1 MSREYG
7 IYFYD
12 NLNSGGEYMGKKFLV
27 VVMVCF
33 FIRCLL
39 NLIEAIMLNIEF
51 LKNIN
56 FYYINTFV
64 NAFLVIILIGSYIY
78 LYKNYEK

>member
-1 MSREYG
+1 
-7 IYFYD
+7 
-12 NLNSGGEYMGKKFLV
+12 MGKKFLV
-27 VVMVCF
+27 VVIVCI

-56 FYYINTFV
+56 FYYINTVV
-64 NAFLVIILIGSYIY
+64 NAFLVIIIIGSYIY
-78 LYKNYEK
+78 LYKNYDR

>member
-1 MSREYG
+1 
-7 IYFYD
+7 
-12 NLNSGGEYMGKKFLV
+12 MGKKFWV
-27 VVMVCF
+27 VVIVCF

-56 FYYINTFV
+56 FYYIKTFF
-64 NAFLVIILIGSYIY
+64 NAFLVIIIIGSYIY
-78 LYKNYEK
+78 LYKNYER

>member
-1 MSREYG
+1 
-7 IYFYD
+7 
-12 NLNSGGEYMGKKFLV
+12 MGKKFLV

-64 NAFLVIILIGSYIY
+64 NAFLFIILIGSYIY

>member
-1 MSREYG
+1 
-7 IYFYD
+7 
-12 NLNSGGEYMGKKFLV
+12 MGKKFLV

-78 LYKNYEK
+78 LYKNYER

>member
-1 MSREYG
+1 MS
-7 IYFYD
+7 
-12 NLNSGGEYMGKKFLV
+12 KKFLV

-56 FYYINTFV
+56 FYYIKTFV
-64 NAFLVIILIGSYIY
+64 NAFLVIIIIGSYIY
-78 LYKNYEK
+78 LYKNYDR

>member
-1 MSREYG
+1 
-7 IYFYD
+7 
-12 NLNSGGEYMGKKFLV
+12 MGKKFLV

-56 FYYINTFV
+56 FYYINTVV
-64 NAFLVIILIGSYIY
+64 NAFLVIIIIGSYIY
-78 LYKNYEK
+78 LYKNYDR

>member
-1 MSREYG
+1 
-7 IYFYD
+7 
-12 NLNSGGEYMGKKFLV
+12 MGKKFLV
-27 VVMVCF
+27 VVIVCI
-33 FIRCLL
+33 FIKCSL
-39 NLIEAIMLNIEF
+39 NIIEAIMLNIEF

-64 NAFLVIILIGSYIY
+64 NAFLVIILIGYYIY

>member
-1 MSREYG
+1 
-7 IYFYD
+7 
-12 NLNSGGEYMGKKFLV
+12 MGKKFLV

-33 FIRCLL
+33 FIKCLL

-56 FYYINTFV
+56 FYYIKTFF
-64 NAFLVIILIGSYIY
+64 NAFLVIIIIGSYIY
-78 LYKNYEK
+78 LYKNYER

>member
-1 MSREYG
+1 
-7 IYFYD
+7 
-12 NLNSGGEYMGKKFLV
+12 MGKKFLV
-27 VVMVCF
+27 VVIVCI
-33 FIRCLL
+33 FIKCSL
-39 NLIEAIMLNIEF
+39 NIIEAIMLNIEF

-78 LYKNYEK
+78 LYKNYDR

>member
-1 MSREYG
+1 
-7 IYFYD
+7 
-12 NLNSGGEYMGKKFLV
+12 MGKKFLV
-27 VVMVCF
+27 VVIVCI

-56 FYYINTFV
+56 FYYINTVV
-64 NAFLVIILIGSYIY
+64 NSFLVIIIIGSYIY

>member
-1 MSREYG
+1 
-7 IYFYD
+7 
-12 NLNSGGEYMGKKFLV
+12 MGKKFLV

-33 FIRCLL
+33 FIRYSL

-56 FYYINTFV
+56 FYYINTVV
-64 NAFLVIILIGSYIY
+64 NAFLVIIIIGSYIY
-78 LYKNYEK
+78 LYKNYDR

>member
-1 MSREYG
+1 
-7 IYFYD
+7 
-12 NLNSGGEYMGKKFLV
+12 MGKKFLV
-27 VVMVCF
+27 VVIVCF

>member
-1 MSREYG
+1 
-7 IYFYD
+7 
-12 NLNSGGEYMGKKFLV
+12 MGKKFLV

-56 FYYINTFV
+56 FYYIKTFV
-64 NAFLVIILIGSYIY
+64 NAFLVIIIIGSYIY
-78 LYKNYEK
+78 LYKNYER

>member
-1 MSREYG
+1 
-7 IYFYD
+7 
-12 NLNSGGEYMGKKFLV
+12 MGKKFLV
-27 VVMVCF
+27 VVIVCI

-56 FYYINTFV
+56 FYYIKTFV

-78 LYKNYEK
+78 LYKNYDR

>member
-1 MSREYG
+1 
-7 IYFYD
+7 
-12 NLNSGGEYMGKKFLV
+12 MGKKFLV

-56 FYYINTFV
+56 FYYIKTVV
-64 NAFLVIILIGSYIY
+64 NAFLVIIIIGSYIY
-78 LYKNYEK
+78 LYKNYDR

>member
-1 MSREYG
+1 MS
-7 IYFYD
+7 
-12 NLNSGGEYMGKKFLV
+12 KKFLV

-56 FYYINTFV
+56 FYYIKTFV

>member
-1 MSREYG
+1 
-7 IYFYD
+7 
-12 NLNSGGEYMGKKFLV
+12 
-27 VVMVCF
+27 MVCL
-33 FIRCLL
+33 FIKCLL

-56 FYYINTFV
+56 FYYIKTFF

>member
-1 MSREYG
+1 
-7 IYFYD
+7 
-12 NLNSGGEYMGKKFLV
+12 MGKKFLV
-27 VVMVCF
+27 VVIVCI
-33 FIRCLL
+33 FIKCSL
-39 NLIEAIMLNIEF
+39 NIIEAIMLNIEF

-78 LYKNYEK
+78 LYKNYER

>member
-1 MSREYG
+1 
-7 IYFYD
+7 
-12 NLNSGGEYMGKKFLV
+12 MGKKFLV